1 MIYPSIR
8 IEGSILSPD
17 ILEKLEDANGQRPA
31 DFGLETSDKVKDE
44 IARAWAD
51 AQDYW
56 RIYQRKLETLKED
69 SPATTETRNLWI
81 VPLLGLLG
89 YQLEFEAKS
98 IELNGKLYPIS
109 HRVTNRDNAAIHII
123 GSREPAGLDR
133 KPEKTALKMSA
144 HAMMQEY
151 LNLTEQLYGIV
162 TNGRLL
168 RLLRDSSR
176 LVKLTYLEFDLDRIF
191 NDGLFADF
199 AVLYRLLHVTR
210 LPAKLEESATC
221 LLEKYHQET
230 IEQGS
235 RIREGLRVAVTDAL
249 QSLGTG
255 FLAHPGNSDLRQQVN
270 SGELK
275 PDAYFNYVLRLVYR
289 LLFLMVIEERN
300 LVFPKGTS
308 TRNSTIYFQHY
319 SVQRLRRLANTR
331 GLQVARHH
339 DAWQQLLSTFHLFE
353 NSSGAAILGTT
364 AMGGQLFSPTSLGP
378 LAGCRLS
385 NAALFVA
392 LEKLCYFTHPQN
404 GQRMPVNF
412 GALATEEFGSVYES
426 LLELH
431 PVIEI
436 EPAPYFGF
444 RQAAGNERKTSGS
457 YYTPSSLV
465 DCLLDSALDPLLQEA
480 EKAPSPEKA
489 ILALKVCDPACG
501 SGHFLIA
508 AAQRIARRLARLRA
522 GDEEPSPELMRHTHR
537 EVISHCIFG
546 VDINPMSVELC
557 KVGLWLEAVEPGK
570 PLTFLD
576 HHIKCGNS
584 LLGATPQVINNGIP
598 DKAYDPIAGDNK
610 EAAKWM
616 KKLNQKDRTGQTRFD
631 FDAAHPWERLG
642 NLPVAIAQ
650 LEQLDDDT
658 PESLVAKE
666 ARYRQLV
673 ESSAYDNARLLHDA
687 WCAAFV
693 WRKISTDYGEELTS
707 EHLQKIERNPHSVKP
722 YLKEKVRSLARQ
734 YRFFHWHLEFPGVFR
749 SDCDG
754 GFDCMI
760 GNPPWDQV
768 VFREQEFFSACRPDI
783 AHARSEAA
791 RCRLVE
797 KLQSED
803 SALHYRYTEA
813 KRFAEGTRSLIQ
825 NSGLYPLTG
834 RGRTNTFALF
844 CELSQK
850 LLTSKGRLGCIVPT
864 GIATDDTTK
873 FYFQK
878 LMETNSLISLYD
890 FENRKGL
897 FPAVDSRMKF
907 SLLTTGS
914 GRAVPIGREPT
925 DSSDFVFFA
934 HSVDDLNEKERHF
947 ALTTKDIKLLNP
959 NTKTCCIF
967 RSNRDAEITRSIHGR
982 IPVLWQEDGKG
993 RGNSWHIV
1001 TRPGL
1006 FNMASDS
1013 SKFSSIDE
1021 LLAKGCNLVGNVF
1034 YHDNNDRFFPLYEG
1048 KMFTFFDHRY
1058 AGVKISETAELRQGQ
1073 PDELGLVAHQSPN
1086 AFPIP
1091 RYWVSENE
1099 LNKQVGK
1106 EWDKLWIPGWKEI
1119 TSSTNERTLI
1129 SCLLPLVGIGHKIPI
1144 FLPDTQCRLLTP
1156 QLVACLSSYV
1166 CDFVSRQKLGT
1177 ASLTPFTIK
1186 QLPVLPPDLFEQ
1198 NCPWRE
1204 NKIKYDRWL
1213 LPRIVELTYTAWDMK
1228 PFAEDYGFDGPPF
1241 LWDEERRFQLRCELD
1256 AAFFHLYGIERDDV
1270 DYIMETFPSVKRKD
1284 EAQFASYRT
1293 KDTILKIYD
1302 ELGRVSSNNVADVI
1316 AGREAVALYQTKC
1329 DPEPGPPVGANGN
1342 FISMY
1347 QWDQD
1352 NWPTH
1357 IHQPHPNWVESLMAA
1372 WFDVCQQR
1380 GTSLEDDQIFPRA
1393 GRETFVYALLP
1404 YLVQERPGEQ
1414 FEFYR
1419 DAALLASRPTTLER
1433 LLLDD
1438 NLSSECRQLTTAI
1451 PWLNFAD
1458 GQRID
1463 PRRIRETLQKN
1474 QIIHTAANSAVTE
1487 VHGTISL
1494 PPLPIELTPLLSL
1507 ILKAADNLDKMQR
1520 RALEDAEAAKI
1531 TFSQDEIANEL
1542 KTLFAA

>member
-17 ILEKLEDANGQRPA
+17 ILEKLEEANGQRPA

-98 IELNGKLYPIS
+98 IDLNGKLYPIS
-109 HRVTNRDNAAIHII
+109 HRVTNRGKAAIHII

-133 KPEKTALKMSA
+133 KPEKAALKMSA

-151 LNLTEQLYGIV
+151 LNLNEQLYGIV

-199 AVLYRLLHVTR
+199 AVLYRLMHVSR

-221 LLEKYHQET
+221 LLEKYHQDT

-255 FLAHPGNSDLRQQVN
+255 FLAHTENSDLRQQVN

-300 LVFPKGTS
+300 LVFTKGKS

-331 GLQVARHH
+331 GLQVVRHH

-353 NSSGAAILGTT
+353 NPSGAAILGTT

-385 NAALFVA
+385 NASLFVA

-404 GQRMPVNF
+404 GQRMTVNF

-431 PVIEI
+431 PVIEL

-522 GDEEPSPELMRHTHR
+522 GDEEPSPDQMRHTHR

-584 LLGATPQVINNGIP
+584 LLGATPQVIKDGIP
-598 DKAYDPIAGDNK
+598 DKAYDPIAGDDK
-610 EAAKWM
+610 ESAKWM
-616 KKLNQKDRTGQTRFD
+616 KKLNQKDRAGQTRFD
-631 FDAAHPWERLG
+631 FDTAQPWERLG
-642 NLPVAIAQ
+642 NLPAAVAQ

-658 PESLVAKE
+658 PESLTAKE
-666 ARYRQLV
+666 EHYRQIV
-673 ESSAYDNARLLHDA
+673 ESSGYDNARLLHDA

-693 WRKISTDYGEELTS
+693 WPKISTDYGTELTT
-707 EHLQKIERNPHSVKP
+707 EHLRKIERNPHSITP
-722 YLKEKVRSLARQ
+722 HLKEQIRTLAKQ
-734 YRFFHWHLEFPGVFR
+734 YRFFHWHLEFPMVFGA
-749 SDCDG
+749 DGKG
-754 GFDCMI
+754 GFDCI
-760 GNPPWDQV
+760 LGNPPWENLQADP
-768 VFREQEFFSACRPDI
+768 QEFFAAI
-783 AHARSEAA
+783 APNIAKATNMAQRN
-791 RCRLVE
+791 RLINDLE
-797 KLQSED
+797 S
-803 SALHYRYTEA
+803 SNPALYHQWTQEQRHS
-813 KRFAEGTRSLIQ
+813 EGTRLFLRQSNLF
-825 NSGLYPLTG
+825 PLSTHG
-834 RGRTNTFALF
+834 RLNTYALF
-844 CELSQK
+844 AELTNSIINENGQWG
-850 LLTSKGRLGCIVPT
+850 LVLPI
-864 GIATDDTTK
+864 GIATDA
-873 FYFQK
+873 FNQYFFGDIVK
-878 LMETNSLISLYD
+878 RGRLISLFGFENEEFIFSEVHHSFKFALVTVGSDNSTDTPELAFFLRSVNDLESCERRYMLSRND
-890 FENRKGL
+890 FEL
-897 FPAVDSRMKF
+897 
-907 SLLTTGS
+907 
-914 GRAVPIGREPT
+914 I
-925 DSSDFVFFA
+925 
-934 HSVDDLNEKERHF
+934 
-947 ALTTKDIKLLNP
+947 NP
-959 NTKTCCIF
+959 NTVTCPVF
-967 RSNRDAEITRSIHGR
+967 RRQKDADITAKVYRHLPVVVRDTPAHNHWDIKCQLMFMMNTVSEVSYTQSQ
-982 IPVLWQEDGKG
+982 LED
-993 RGNSWHIV
+993 RGNLVSIYNAWEL
-1001 TRPGL
+1001 PGL
-1006 FNMASDS
+1006 
-1013 SKFSSIDE
+1013 
-1021 LLAKGCNLVGNVF
+1021 V
-1034 YHDNNDRFFPLYEG
+1034 PLYEG
-1048 KMFTFFDHRY
+1048 KMFHQFDHRFGTY
-1058 AGVKISETAELRQGQ
+1058 DGQTEAQENQGKLPETTEEQHANPNLR
-1073 PDELGLVAHQSPN
+1073 PL
-1086 AFPIP
+1086 P
-1091 RYWVSENE
+1091 RYWVQQECVEESIVTINRRWF
-1099 LNKQVGK
+1099 LSWRDV
-1106 EWDKLWIPGWKEI
+1106 
-1119 TSSTNERTLI
+1119 TSSVVFRTVI
-1129 SCLLPLVGIGHKIPI
+1129 ASIIPFAAANDSAPLAHFPN
-1144 FLPDTQCRLLTP
+1144 REASE
-1156 QLVACLSSYV
+1156 VACFLANLNSFIL
-1166 CDFVSRQKLGT
+1166 DFVARQKIGGNHLRF
-1177 ASLTPFTIK
+1177 FTFY
-1186 QLPVLPPDLFEQ
+1186 QLPVLTPESIKNDCNWYPNKQLQ
-1198 NCPWRE
+1198 NWISSRV
-1204 NKIKYDRWL
+1204 L
-1213 LPRIVELTYTAWDMK
+1213 ELTYTSWDLEA
-1228 PFAEDYGFDGPPF
+1228 FARDCGFDGPPF
-1241 LWDEERRFQLRCELD
+1241 RWDESRRFQLRCELD
-1256 AAFFHLYGIERDDV
+1256 AAFFHLYGVERDDV
-1270 DYIMETFPSVKRKD
+1270 DYIMETFPIVKRKD
-1284 EAQFASYRT
+1284 EAQFGSYRT
-1293 KDTILKIYD
+1293 KEAILKIYD
-1302 ELGRVSSNNVADVI
+1302 ELDSASLANATDVF
-1316 AGREAVALYQTKC
+1316 AGREAVAQYQTHC
-1329 DPEPGPPVGANGN
+1329 DPLPGPPVDANGN

-1347 QWDQD
+1347 QWDRD
-1352 NWPTH
+1352 NWPIH
-1357 IHQPHPNWVESLMAA
+1357 IHQPHPDWDESLFSA
-1372 WFDVCQQR
+1372 WFDVCQQQ
-1380 GTSLEDDQIFPRA
+1380 GAYLEDDQIFPCA
-1393 GRETFVYALLP
+1393 GREAFVYALIP

-1419 DAALLASRPTTLER
+1419 DAALLASRPASLER

-1438 NLSSECRQLTTAI
+1438 NLSSEYRQLATGIA
-1451 PWLNFAD
+1451 WLNFAD

-1463 PRRIRETLQKN
+1463 PRRIRETLQKK
-1474 QIIHTAANSAVTE
+1474 QIIHTIANSGVTE
-1487 VHGTISL
+1487 VHSTISL
-1494 PPLPIELTPLLSL
+1494 PPLPIELMPLLSL

-1520 RALEDAEAAKI
+1520 SALANAEAAKI
-1531 TFSQDEIANEL
+1531 TFSLDEIVNEL
-1542 KTLFAA
+1542 KTLSAV